1 MPKTK
6 SDERVEDAIIRRKAI
21 LTNLSDVERFTKEFN
36 VDRDTGRLQVRQDLV
51 DRIYD
56 QFQKAQ
62 TVIEKWDGP
71 DRLEMRLAERST
83 IEERFCEVK
92 AFLLNNIPERLSS
105 STSAEP
111 TAPTS
116 TAMFHLRLPKID
128 LPRFDGDFSRWLS
141 FRDTFKSMVH
151 SNPDVPAVAK
161 LQYLLQS
168 LEGEA
173 KKPFESVNVEAD
185 NYLITWDALMKRYDN
200 QRYLKR
206 QLFRAMYDIQP
217 LRKESSKDLH
227 TLTDDFDRHVKA
239 MAKLGEPVGYWDT
252 PLVNLLCYKL
262 DPTTLRAW
270 EEKTS
275 DLRDITYQEL
285 IDFLYSRAMMLKTIV
300 SEEQRNLQTIPAR
313 MTGSQPKKAFRL
325 VANPVASD
333 PKPDLPVCVVCSERH
348 HLFRCR
354 KFASF
359 SPYNRRQVVTS
370 HRLCWNCF
378 NSGHLSR
385 SCSSRHTCRFC
396 NGKHHSLLHDAI
408 KTTNFNSVP
417 KPTSLLSNP
426 PLPAPQRSTAPPDSD
441 PQPSTSSQQVC
452 MTVQATNSTVLLETV
467 MLLVVD
473 STGKEIP
480 ARALLDSA
488 SMCSFMTKKL
498 ANTLDLRR
506 STVDIAVS
514 GIGESSKQIKRQL
527 TAKIRSTVTK
537 YATKLDFLILKR
549 PTVCLPT
556 VRIDVAAWKI
566 PDVDLADP
574 HFFIPADID
583 LIVGG
588 EVYHELHGGSKISLG
603 NEMPTLVETVFGWAV
618 SGSAPIN
625 SSVTPRLC
633 HLTTIDRDLE
643 QSIERF
649 WELESLLPSQAL
661 SAEEI
666 KCEEVFSATTTRDS
680 SGRFVVRLP
689 LTSDPLVRVGES
701 RSIAERRFQSLE
713 RRLKRDPATR
723 EAYVCFM
730 ADYERLGHMI
740 KLTDPVDDSVP
751 HCYLPHHPVFK
762 ESSTSTKV
770 RVVFD
775 ASCKTST
782 GYSINDMQLVGP
794 TIQDDLLSIIMRF
807 RTHPIA
813 LVADI
818 EKMYRQIQLHL
829 DDCKYQRIL
838 WRQGPEEP
846 LATFELQTVTYGFAS
861 APFLATRALQRLA
874 EDEISRFPVAAPAFK
889 NDFYVDDCLT
899 GAEDVESAVQ
909 LRREASALAASAGL
923 PLKKWASNVPEAL
936 RGIPREDLAVSEI
949 HSLQD
954 DQAVSTL
961 GLVWET
967 RSDVLRFRVQLPLPA
982 PVLTKRKIMS
992 YIAQIFDPLGL
1003 VGPIITVAKLFMQRL
1018 WGLRTENG
1026 ESFEWDRPLP
1036 ASYQA
1041 DWKEFH
1047 STLDTIATIQ
1057 VPRYVSSANA
1067 TSFQLHFFSD
1077 ASEKAYGSCCYIRSE
1092 CDGVVRVV
1100 LLTSK
1105 SKVAPLKSHHSI
1117 ARLEL
1122 CGAVLSVSLSEK
1134 VNRALKLPAEMF
1146 FWTDSSTVLQWLQSP
1161 PNRWKTFVANRV
1173 SKIQN
1178 STDVDL
1184 WMHVR
1189 GESNP
1194 ADVLSR
1200 GISPPELVNHP
1211 LWWTGSPWLQLPPSQ
1226 WPRTELSACQT
1237 SSTSEMRV
1245 PVAALPAVVK
1255 DDEFADRI
1263 FGMYSSYQKLRRSI
1277 AHCMRYFRLLKAA
1290 ARKTKMDPFQ
1300 ALTTADL
1307 HEADLTLCRL
1317 AQKQSFPEE
1326 LATLAST
1333 GRLPSSSQLKYIR
1346 TKLDSD
1352 GVIRI
1357 RGVLAN
1363 AIVPEATKHQIVLLA
1378 KHPLSK
1384 LLAKYYHGNLL
1395 HAGPQLMLA
1404 TIRQKYWI
1412 IGGRNLVRRT
1422 FHECH
1427 KCFRC
1432 RPKMIQ
1438 QSIADLP
1445 TSRVAPR
1452 RPFAVS
1458 GVDYCGPVYI
1468 KSLVRNRGPTKAYVC
1483 IFVCFTTRA
1492 VHIELVSD
1500 LSTPAFIA
1508 ALRRFS
1514 ARRNFPH
1521 EIHSDNGTAF
1531 RGANNELHRIYQM
1544 LKTEH
1549 GGRKNILDWCA
1560 ESGVAWHFIPPRS
1573 PHFGGL
1579 WEAAVKSAKHHLL
1592 REIGH
1597 SNISYEDMTT
1607 LLAEVEMCLNSRP
1620 LIPMPTESDELE
1632 ALTPGHFLVGESLR
1646 SPPEEDVATV
1656 PDNQLSHWKL
1666 TQKRFQRIW
1675 RRWYPEYLQQLQAR
1689 ATKHRRPSTVI
1700 QPNQMVIIQDD
1711 LLPPAQWPLGII
1723 TAVHPGK
1730 DGVVRVVTLR
1740 TAKRDVVSRCV
1751 NKLALLP
1758 VPEQPEPNPADEQPV
1773 GEPVTA
1779 VPENNQ

>member
-452 MTVQATNSTVLLETV
+452 MTVQASNSTVLLETV

-537 YATKLDFLILKR
+537 YATELNFLILKR

-556 VRIDVAAWKI
+556 VKIDVAAWKI

-618 SGSAPIN
+618 SGSVPIN
-625 SSVTPRLC
+625 SSETPRLC
-633 HLTTIDRDLE
+633 HLTTIDRYQD
-643 QSIERF
+643 QSSERF
-649 WELESLLPSQAL
+649 WKLESLLPSQAL
-661 SAEEI
+661 SAEET

-701 RSIAERRFQSLE
+701 RSIAERHFGSLE

-762 ESSTSTKV
+762 ESSNSTKV

-782 GYSINDMQLVGP
+782 SYSINDMQLVGP

-829 DDCKYQRIL
+829 DDCTNQRIL
-838 WRQGPEEP
+838 WRQSPEEP
-846 LATFELQTVTYGFAS
+846 LATFEMQTLTYGFAS
-861 APFLATRALQRLA
+861 APFLATRTLQRLA
-874 EDEISRFPVAAPAFK
+874 EDEVNRFPVAAPA
-889 NDFYVDDCLT
+889 
-899 GAEDVESAVQ
+899 
-909 LRREASALAASAGL
+909 ASAGF
-923 PLKKWASNVPEAL
+923 PLEKWASEVHPLLLLLIAAEAAN
-936 RGIPREDLAVSEI
+936 GKASDLIEP
-949 HSLQD
+949 
-954 DQAVSTL
+954 
-961 GLVWET
+961 G
-967 RSDVLRFRVQLPLPA
+967 
-982 PVLTKRKIMS
+982 
-992 YIAQIFDPLGL
+992 
-1003 VGPIITVAKLFMQRL
+1003 
-1018 WGLRTENG
+1018 
-1026 ESFEWDRPLP
+1026 
-1036 ASYQA
+1036 
-1041 DWKEFH
+1041 
-1047 STLDTIATIQ
+1047 
-1057 VPRYVSSANA
+1057 
-1067 TSFQLHFFSD
+1067 
-1077 ASEKAYGSCCYIRSE
+1077 
-1092 CDGVVRVV
+1092 
-1100 LLTSK
+1100 
-1105 SKVAPLKSHHSI
+1105 
-1117 ARLEL
+1117 
-1122 CGAVLSVSLSEK
+1122 
-1134 VNRALKLPAEMF
+1134 KLPPE
-1146 FWTDSSTVLQWLQSP
+1146 SSTVV
-1161 PNRWKTFVANRV
+1161 F
-1173 SKIQN
+1173 
-1178 STDVDL
+1178 
-1184 WMHVR
+1184 
-1189 GESNP
+1189 
-1194 ADVLSR
+1194 
-1200 GISPPELVNHP
+1200 
-1211 LWWTGSPWLQLPPSQ
+1211 
-1226 WPRTELSACQT
+1226 
-1237 SSTSEMRV
+1237 
-1245 PVAALPAVVK
+1245 
-1255 DDEFADRI
+1255 
-1263 FGMYSSYQKLRRSI
+1263 
-1277 AHCMRYFRLLKAA
+1277 
-1290 ARKTKMDPFQ
+1290 
-1300 ALTTADL
+1300 
-1307 HEADLTLCRL
+1307 
-1317 AQKQSFPEE
+1317 
-1326 LATLAST
+1326 
-1333 GRLPSSSQLKYIR
+1333 
-1346 TKLDSD
+1346 
-1352 GVIRI
+1352 
-1357 RGVLAN
+1357 
-1363 AIVPEATKHQIVLLA
+1363 
-1378 KHPLSK
+1378 
-1384 LLAKYYHGNLL
+1384 
-1395 HAGPQLMLA
+1395 
-1404 TIRQKYWI
+1404 
-1412 IGGRNLVRRT
+1412 
-1422 FHECH
+1422 
-1427 KCFRC
+1427 
-1432 RPKMIQ
+1432 
-1438 QSIADLP
+1438 
-1445 TSRVAPR
+1445 
-1452 RPFAVS
+1452 
-1458 GVDYCGPVYI
+1458 
-1468 KSLVRNRGPTKAYVC
+1468 
-1483 IFVCFTTRA
+1483 
-1492 VHIELVSD
+1492 
-1500 LSTPAFIA
+1500 
-1508 ALRRFS
+1508 
-1514 ARRNFPH
+1514 
-1521 EIHSDNGTAF
+1521 
-1531 RGANNELHRIYQM
+1531 
-1544 LKTEH
+1544 
-1549 GGRKNILDWCA
+1549 
-1560 ESGVAWHFIPPRS
+1560 
-1573 PHFGGL
+1573 
-1579 WEAAVKSAKHHLL
+1579 
-1592 REIGH
+1592 
-1597 SNISYEDMTT
+1597 
-1607 LLAEVEMCLNSRP
+1607 
-1620 LIPMPTESDELE
+1620 
-1632 ALTPGHFLVGESLR
+1632 
-1646 SPPEEDVATV
+1646 
-1656 PDNQLSHWKL
+1656 
-1666 TQKRFQRIW
+1666 
-1675 RRWYPEYLQQLQAR
+1675 
-1689 ATKHRRPSTVI
+1689 
-1700 QPNQMVIIQDD
+1700 
-1711 LLPPAQWPLGII
+1711 
-1723 TAVHPGK
+1723 
-1730 DGVVRVVTLR
+1730 
-1740 TAKRDVVSRCV
+1740 
-1751 NKLALLP
+1751 
-1758 VPEQPEPNPADEQPV
+1758 
-1773 GEPVTA
+1773 
-1779 VPENNQ
+1779 

>member
-185 NYLITWDALMKRYDN
+185 NYLITWEALMKRYDN

-252 PLVNLLCYKL
+252 TLVNLLCYKL

-300 SEEQRNLQTIPAR
+300 SEEQHYLQTMPTR
-313 MTGSQPKKAFRL
+313 MTGSQPKKQYRL

-333 PKPDLPVCVVCSERH
+333 TKPDPPPCIVCSERH

-359 SPYNRRQVVTS
+359 SPNNRRQVVTS

-378 NSGHLSR
+378 NFGHLAR
-385 SCSSRHTCRFC
+385 TCSSRHTCRFC
-396 NGKHHSLLHDAI
+396 NGRHHSLLHDAI
-408 KTTNFNSVP
+408 KATFFNSLP
-417 KPTSLLSNP
+417 EPTSLLSNS
-426 PLPAPQRSTAPPDSD
+426 PLPAPQRSTAPTDAD

-452 MTVQATNSTVLLETV
+452 MTVQASTSTVLLETV
-467 MLLVVD
+467 MLMVVD

-506 STVDIAVS
+506 STVDIVVS

-527 TAKIRSTVTK
+527 TAKIRSTVSK
-537 YATKLDFLILKR
+537 YATELDFLILKR

-556 VRIDVAAWKI
+556 VDIDVAAWKI
-566 PDVDLADP
+566 PDVNLADP
-574 HFFIPADID
+574 YFFIPADID

-588 EVYHELHGGSKISLG
+588 EVYHELHSGSKISLG
-603 NEMPTLVETVFGWAV
+603 IEMPTLVETVFGWAV
-618 SGSAPIN
+618 SGSVPIN
-625 SSVTPRLC
+625 SSETPRLC
-633 HLTTIDRDLE
+633 HRTTIDRDLE
-643 QSIERF
+643 QSIERS

-661 SAEEI
+661 SAEET

-689 LTSDPLVRVGES
+689 LTSYPLVRVGEP
-701 RSIAERRFQSLE
+701 RSIVERRFQGLE
-713 RRLKRDPATR
+713 RRLKRDPAPR

-730 ADYERLGHMI
+730 ADYERLGLMI
-740 KLTDPVDDSVP
+740 ELTDPVDDSVP

-782 GYSINDMQLVGP
+782 GYSINDTQLVGP

-829 DDCKYQRIL
+829 DD
-838 WRQGPEEP
+838 
-846 LATFELQTVTYGFAS
+846 S
-861 APFLATRALQRLA
+861 PFLATRTLKRLA
-874 EDEISRFPVAAPAFK
+874 ENEVSRFPVATPVFK
-889 NDFYVDDCLT
+889 SDFYVDVCLT
-899 GAEDVESAVQ
+899 GAKDVDSAVQ
-909 LRREASALAASAGL
+909 LRRKASALVVSAGL

-936 RGIPREDLAVSEI
+936 RGIPPEDLAVSAI

-954 DQAVSTL
+954 DQDVSTF

-967 RSDVLRFRVQLPLPA
+967 TLHRFRIQ
-982 PVLTKRKIMS
+982 
-992 YIAQIFDPLGL
+992 F
-1003 VGPIITVAKLFMQRL
+1003 
-1018 WGLRTENG
+1018 
-1026 ESFEWDRPLP
+1026 PLP

-1041 DWKEFH
+1041 DWKDFH
-1047 STLDTIATIQ
+1047 STQDTTVTIQ

-1067 TSFQLHFFSD
+1067 TFYHLHFISE
-1077 ASEKAYGSCCYIRSE
+1077 ASEKSHGSC
-1092 CDGVVRVV
+1092 
-1100 LLTSK
+1100 
-1105 SKVAPLKSHHSI
+1105 
-1117 ARLEL
+1117 
-1122 CGAVLSVSLSEK
+1122 
-1134 VNRALKLPAEMF
+1134 
-1146 FWTDSSTVLQWLQSP
+1146 
-1161 PNRWKTFVANRV
+1161 
-1173 SKIQN
+1173 
-1178 STDVDL
+1178 
-1184 WMHVR
+1184 
-1189 GESNP
+1189 
-1194 ADVLSR
+1194 
-1200 GISPPELVNHP
+1200 
-1211 LWWTGSPWLQLPPSQ
+1211 
-1226 WPRTELSACQT
+1226 
-1237 SSTSEMRV
+1237 
-1245 PVAALPAVVK
+1245 
-1255 DDEFADRI
+1255 
-1263 FGMYSSYQKLRRSI
+1263 
-1277 AHCMRYFRLLKAA
+1277 CMRYFRLLKAA
-1290 ARKTKMDPFQ
+1290 ARKSVKDPFMM
-1300 ALTTADL
+1300 LTTADL
-1307 HEADLTLCRL
+1307 KEAAFVLYRL
-1317 AQKQSFPEE
+1317 AQKQDFPEK
-1326 LATLAST
+1326 LVTLAST
-1333 GRLPSSSQLKYIR
+1333 SRLPSSSQLKHTRIKLNSNGIIR
-1346 TKLDSD
+1346 
-1352 GVIRI
+1352 
-1357 RGVLAN
+1357 
-1363 AIVPEATKHQIVLLA
+1363 IVLLV
-1378 KHPLSK
+1378 KLLLLN

-1395 HAGPQLMLA
+1395 HLGPQLMLP
-1404 TIRQKYWI
+1404 TILQKHWI

-1422 FHECH
+1422 FHERH
-1427 KCFRC
+1427 KCFRS
-1432 RPKMIQ
+1432 RPKMILLMNVVNNWRTGHR
-1438 QSIADLP
+1438 SSWKSAM
-1445 TSRVAPR
+1445 SRVA
-1452 RPFAVS
+1452 
-1458 GVDYCGPVYI
+1458 
-1468 KSLVRNRGPTKAYVC
+1468 L
-1483 IFVCFTTRA
+1483 
-1492 VHIELVSD
+1492 
-1500 LSTPAFIA
+1500 
-1508 ALRRFS
+1508 
-1514 ARRNFPH
+1514 
-1521 EIHSDNGTAF
+1521 
-1531 RGANNELHRIYQM
+1531 
-1544 LKTEH
+1544 
-1549 GGRKNILDWCA
+1549 
-1560 ESGVAWHFIPPRS
+1560 
-1573 PHFGGL
+1573 
-1579 WEAAVKSAKHHLL
+1579 
-1592 REIGH
+1592 
-1597 SNISYEDMTT
+1597 
-1607 LLAEVEMCLNSRP
+1607 
-1620 LIPMPTESDELE
+1620 
-1632 ALTPGHFLVGESLR
+1632 
-1646 SPPEEDVATV
+1646 
-1656 PDNQLSHWKL
+1656 
-1666 TQKRFQRIW
+1666 
-1675 RRWYPEYLQQLQAR
+1675 
-1689 ATKHRRPSTVI
+1689 
-1700 QPNQMVIIQDD
+1700 
-1711 LLPPAQWPLGII
+1711 
-1723 TAVHPGK
+1723 
-1730 DGVVRVVTLR
+1730 
-1740 TAKRDVVSRCV
+1740 
-1751 NKLALLP
+1751 
-1758 VPEQPEPNPADEQPV
+1758 
-1773 GEPVTA
+1773 
-1779 VPENNQ
+1779 

>member
-6 SDERVEDAIIRRKAI
+6 SDERVEDAIIRRKTI
-21 LTNLSDVERFTKEFN
+21 LTNLSDVERFTREFN
-36 VDRDTGRLQVRQDLV
+36 VDRDAGRLQVRQDLV

-217 LRKESSKDLH
+217 LRKESSMDLH

-300 SEEQRNLQTIPAR
+300 SEEQHYLQTMPTR
-313 MTGSQPKKAFRL
+313 MTGSQPKKQYRL

-333 PKPDLPVCVVCSERH
+333 TKPDPPPCIVCSERH

-359 SPYNRRQVVTS
+359 SPNNRRQVVTS

-378 NSGHLSR
+378 NFGHLAR
-385 SCSSRHTCRFC
+385 TCSSRHTCRFC
-396 NGKHHSLLHDAI
+396 NGRHHSLLHDAI
-408 KTTNFNSVP
+408 KATFFNSLP
-417 KPTSLLSNP
+417 EPTSLLSNS
-426 PLPAPQRSTAPPDSD
+426 PLPAPQRSTAPTDAD

-452 MTVQATNSTVLLETV
+452 MTVQASTSTVLLETV
-467 MLLVVD
+467 MLMVVD

-527 TAKIRSTVTK
+527 TAKIRSTVSK
-537 YATKLDFLILKR
+537 YATELDFLILKR

-556 VRIDVAAWKI
+556 VDIDVAAWKI
-566 PDVDLADP
+566 PDVNLADP
-574 HFFIPADID
+574 YFFIPADID

-588 EVYHELHGGSKISLG
+588 EVYHELHSGSKISLG
-603 NEMPTLVETVFGWAV
+603 IEMPTLVETVFGWAV
-618 SGSAPIN
+618 SGSVPIN
-625 SSVTPRLC
+625 SSETPRLC
-633 HLTTIDRDLE
+633 HLTTIDRYQE
-643 QSIERF
+643 QSSERF

-661 SAEEI
+661 SAEET

-701 RSIAERRFQSLE
+701 RSIAERRFGSLG

-762 ESSTSTKV
+762 ESSTSTKL

-782 GYSINDMQLVGP
+782 GYSNDMQLVGP

-818 EKMYRQIQLHL
+818 EKMYRQIQLHQ
-829 DDCKYQRIL
+829 DDCAYQQTL
-838 WRQGPEEP
+838 WRQSPEEP

-861 APFLATRALQRLA
+861 APFLANRTLQRLV
-874 EDEISRFPVAAPAFK
+874 EDGVSRFPVSAPVLK

-909 LRREASALAASAGL
+909 LRREASALAASIGL
-923 PLKKWASNVPEAL
+923 PLEKWASNVPEAL
-936 RGIPREDLAVSEI
+936 R
-949 HSLQD
+949 
-954 DQAVSTL
+954 
-961 GLVWET
+961 
-967 RSDVLRFRVQLPLPA
+967 
-982 PVLTKRKIMS
+982 
-992 YIAQIFDPLGL
+992 
-1003 VGPIITVAKLFMQRL
+1003 
-1018 WGLRTENG
+1018 
-1026 ESFEWDRPLP
+1026 

-1041 DWKEFH
+1041 DWK
-1047 STLDTIATIQ
+1047 D
-1057 VPRYVSSANA
+1057 VNA
-1067 TSFQLHFFSD
+1067 TTHQLHFFLN

-1092 CDGVVRVV
+1092 CYGVILVI

-1105 SKVAPLKSHHSI
+1105 SKVAALKSHNSI

-1122 CGAVLSVSLSEK
+1122 CGAVLSVSVSET
-1134 VNRALKLPAEMF
+1134 VNRAL
-1146 FWTDSSTVLQWLQSP
+1146 
-1161 PNRWKTFVANRV
+1161 
-1173 SKIQN
+1173 
-1178 STDVDL
+1178 
-1184 WMHVR
+1184 
-1189 GESNP
+1189 
-1194 ADVLSR
+1194 
-1200 GISPPELVNHP
+1200 
-1211 LWWTGSPWLQLPPSQ
+1211 
-1226 WPRTELSACQT
+1226 ELSVIQT
-1237 SSTSEMRV
+1237 SSTN
-1245 PVAALPAVVK
+1245 
-1255 DDEFADRI
+1255 RI
-1263 FGMYSSYQKLRRSI
+1263 FRMSSSDQKLRRSI
-1277 AHCMRYFRLLKAA
+1277 APCLRYLRLLKAA
-1290 ARKTKMDPFQ
+1290 ARKSERDPFR

-1307 HEADLTLCRL
+1307 TELALCRL
-1317 AQKQSFPEE
+1317 ARKQSFLEE
-1326 LATLAST
+1326 LATLASI

-1346 TKLDSD
+1346 TKLDSG

-1357 RGVLAN
+1357 REVLAN
-1363 AIVPEATKHQIVLLA
+1363 ATVPEATKHQIVLLA
-1378 KHPLSK
+1378 KHPFSK
-1384 LLAKYYHGNLL
+1384 LLAKFCHGNLL

-1427 KCFRC
+1427 TCFRS

-1438 QSIADLP
+1438 LMNVGNPLENQ
-1445 TSRVAPR
+1445 
-1452 RPFAVS
+1452 
-1458 GVDYCGPVYI
+1458 
-1468 KSLVRNRGPTKAYVC
+1468 KA
-1483 IFVCFTTRA
+1483 A
-1492 VHIELVSD
+1492 
-1500 LSTPAFIA
+1500 
-1508 ALRRFS
+1508 
-1514 ARRNFPH
+1514 
-1521 EIHSDNGTAF
+1521 
-1531 RGANNELHRIYQM
+1531 
-1544 LKTEH
+1544 
-1549 GGRKNILDWCA
+1549 
-1560 ESGVAWHFIPPRS
+1560 IP
-1573 PHFGGL
+1573 G
-1579 WEAAVKSAKHHLL
+1579 
-1592 REIGH
+1592 
-1597 SNISYEDMTT
+1597 
-1607 LLAEVEMCLNSRP
+1607 
-1620 LIPMPTESDELE
+1620 
-1632 ALTPGHFLVGESLR
+1632 
-1646 SPPEEDVATV
+1646 
-1656 PDNQLSHWKL
+1656 
-1666 TQKRFQRIW
+1666 
-1675 RRWYPEYLQQLQAR
+1675 
-1689 ATKHRRPSTVI
+1689 
-1700 QPNQMVIIQDD
+1700 
-1711 LLPPAQWPLGII
+1711 
-1723 TAVHPGK
+1723 
-1730 DGVVRVVTLR
+1730 
-1740 TAKRDVVSRCV
+1740 
-1751 NKLALLP
+1751 
-1758 VPEQPEPNPADEQPV
+1758 
-1773 GEPVTA
+1773 
-1779 VPENNQ
+1779 NNQ